1 MQTIVLIAHGV
12 ICPPEFLC
20 LSILVCCEADGQDSW
35 CFTIDAQRS
44 SLRTAATYRFV
55 LFSVTNRNEITQ
67 LAERHSAVNLH
78 QGVPDFS
85 PPKFLVDAF
94 CRAVSGGPM
103 MHQYTRPFVS
113 VKMWPRFSLFTSL
126 FVSSSWTVFQSSF
139 VAVCVCF
146 PLIRAIFHS
155 SETWRSSSAGSWNVR

>member
-1 MQTIVLIAHGV
+1 MENAEWFV
-12 ICPPEFLC
+12 P
-20 LSILVCCEADGQDSW
+20 LSFCAFPSLFVVKLTAKPADA
-35 CFTIDAQRS
+35 FTIDAQRS

-67 LAERHSAVNLH
+67 LAEGHRAVNLH

-113 VKMWPRFSLFTSL
+113 VKMWPRFCLFTSL
-126 FVSSSWTVFQSSF
+126 FVSFSWTVFQSSF

-146 PLIRAIFHS
+146 PLIRAIFHL